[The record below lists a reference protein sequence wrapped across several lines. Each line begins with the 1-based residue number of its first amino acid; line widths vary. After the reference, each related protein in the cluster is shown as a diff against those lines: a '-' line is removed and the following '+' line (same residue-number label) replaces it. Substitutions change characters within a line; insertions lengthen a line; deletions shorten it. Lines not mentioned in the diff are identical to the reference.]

1 MGMGLYI
8 NDEIIWL
15 NEDCGIRTTV
25 FMDDGVM
32 VVPDRLK
39 AYALS
44 LLPELRRRLA
54 AKGVKM
60 NDRKFYCQQHWK
72 GLEFLGSHIHPWSVI
87 LNDVTWARCLARIEE
102 YNQLATVEKYREL
115 DRFISTVNSYTGLLK
130 NRTSYKRIMG
140 LKETIAQDWWQ
151 WLDWDQRRQC
161 VVSKPQY
168 TFRARLCKKYNLKL
182 KRI

>member
-1 MGMGLYI
+1 MNEHKKPRVNKAKNDKDSILADAKNLLYI
-8 NDEIIWL
+8 LYPAIQRMPKIE
-15 NEDCGIRTTV
+15 
-25 FMDDGVM
+25 
-32 VVPDRLK
+32 
-39 AYALS
+39 
-44 LLPELRRRLA
+44 
-54 AKGVKM
+54 
-60 NDRKFYCQQHWK
+60 
-72 GLEFLGSHIHPWSVI
+72 
-87 LNDVTWARCLARIEE
+87 RIEGAPVEIKRAVQNIIRHFSIAKECQEVKQEHIREMIGDKE
-102 YNQLATVEKYREL
+102 YNQLLTVEKYRKL

-130 NRTSYKRIMG
+130 HRTSYKRIMG